1 MLRPAFYIKVG
12 INLQIRIL
20 RELVK
25 TVMIL
30 NVLKSIRPKQW
41 VKNLMVFLPLVFSAN
56 ESWSIVDMENVFTLL
71 IKCCVIFIGFVF
83 ASAAIY
89 LFNDVLDKDKDTY
102 HTDKKLRP
110 IASGL
115 ISARMA
121 LTLSLFFA
129 VISLITCAFI
139 KNITVIYIFGYLL
152 LMVIYS
158 LSLRSIFVLDV
169 AAISAGFVIRVLVG
183 AVAIDVPI
191 SIWLCIC
198 MALGSMYIAL
208 SKRYAE
214 IVTLK
219 NKISFTRGSLPMYST
234 SILRWGSYIFL
245 AGTIGA
251 YSFYAITAN
260 NLPSNNIMVATIPFV
275 VIGMLRYQFLVI
287 KKGFGEKP
295 EEIVTSDYFLA
306 ASIAVW
312 LVLVLGV
319 LLLYR

>member
-1 MLRPAFYIKVG
+1 M
-12 INLQIRIL
+12 
-20 RELVK
+20 
-25 TVMIL
+25 TL
-30 NVLKSIRPKQW
+30 NVLKSTRPRQW
-41 VKNLMVFLPLVFSAN
+41 SKNLMVFLPLVFSAN
-56 ESWSIVDMENVFTLL
+56 ESWSADDIQAFWGLL
-71 IKCCVIFIGFVF
+71 FKSCVIFIAFVF
-83 ASAAIY
+83 ASSAVY
-89 LFNDVLDKDKDTY
+89 LFNDVLDKGKDTY
-102 HTDKKLRP
+102 HAEKKLRP

-115 ISARMA
+115 ISVKAA
-121 LTLSLFFA
+121 LSLSLLFAAISVLVCTFFM
-129 VISLITCAFI
+129 
-139 KNITVIYIFGYLL
+139 NITVVYICSYLI

-158 LSLRSIFVLDV
+158 LSLRSIFILDV
-169 AAISAGFVIRVLVG
+169 FAISAGFVIRVLVG

-191 SIWLCIC
+191 SIWLYIC

-214 IVTLK
+214 IGTLK
-219 NKISFTRGSLPMYST
+219 GKKPLTRDSLPGYNT
-234 SILRWGSYIFL
+234 EILSRVSYIFL

-306 ASIAVW
+306 ASIVVW

>member
-1 MLRPAFYIKVG
+1 M
-12 INLQIRIL
+12 
-20 RELVK
+20 
-25 TVMIL
+25 TL
-30 NVLKSIRPKQW
+30 NVLKSTRPRQW
-41 VKNLMVFLPLVFSAN
+41 SKNLMVFLPLVFSAN
-56 ESWSIVDMENVFTLL
+56 ESWSTDDIQSFWGLL
-71 IKCCVIFIGFVF
+71 FKSCVIFIAFVF
-83 ASAAIY
+83 ASSAVY
-89 LFNDVLDKDKDTY
+89 LFNDVLDKGKDTY
-102 HTDKKLRP
+102 HAEKKLRP

-115 ISARMA
+115 ISVKAA
-121 LTLSLFFA
+121 LSLSLLFAAISVLVCTFFM
-129 VISLITCAFI
+129 
-139 KNITVIYIFGYLL
+139 NITVVYICSYLI

-158 LSLRSIFVLDV
+158 LSLRSIFILDV
-169 AAISAGFVIRVLVG
+169 FAISAGFVIRVLVG

-191 SIWLCIC
+191 SIWLYIC

-214 IVTLK
+214 IGTLK
-219 NKISFTRGSLPMYST
+219 GKKPLTRDSLPGYNT
-234 SILRWGSYIFL
+234 EILSRVSYIFL
-245 AGTIGA
+245 VGTIGA

-260 NLPSNNIMVATIPFV
+260 NLPSNNIMIATIPFV

-306 ASIAVW
+306 ASIVVW

>member
-1 MLRPAFYIKVG
+1 M
-12 INLQIRIL
+12 
-20 RELVK
+20 
-25 TVMIL
+25 TL
-30 NVLKSIRPKQW
+30 NVLKSTRPRQW
-41 VKNLMVFLPLVFSAN
+41 SKNLMVFLPLVFSAN
-56 ESWSIVDMENVFTLL
+56 ESRSADDIQSFWGLL
-71 IKCCVIFIGFVF
+71 FKSCVIFIAFVF
-83 ASAAIY
+83 ASSAVY
-89 LFNDVLDKDKDTY
+89 LFNDVLDKGKDTY
-102 HTDKKLRP
+102 HAEKKLRP

-115 ISARMA
+115 ISVKAA
-121 LTLSLFFA
+121 LSLSLLFAAISVLVCTFFM
-129 VISLITCAFI
+129 
-139 KNITVIYIFGYLL
+139 NITVVYICSYLT

-158 LSLRSIFVLDV
+158 LSLRSIFILDV
-169 AAISAGFVIRVLVG
+169 FAISAGFVIRVLVG

-191 SIWLCIC
+191 SIWLYIC

-214 IVTLK
+214 IGTLK
-219 NKISFTRGSLPMYST
+219 GKKPLTRDSLPGYNT
-234 SILRWGSYIFL
+234 EILSRVSYIFL
-245 AGTIGA
+245 VGTIGA

-260 NLPSNNIMVATIPFV
+260 NLPSNNIMIATIPFV

-306 ASIAVW
+306 ASIVVW

>member
-1 MLRPAFYIKVG
+1 M
-12 INLQIRIL
+12 
-20 RELVK
+20 
-25 TVMIL
+25 TL
-30 NVLKSIRPKQW
+30 NVLKSTRPRQW
-41 VKNLMVFLPLVFSAN
+41 SKNLMVFLPLVFSAN
-56 ESWSIVDMENVFTLL
+56 ESWSADDIQSFGGLL
-71 IKCCVIFIGFVF
+71 FKSCVIFIAFVF
-83 ASAAIY
+83 ASSAVY
-89 LFNDVLDKDKDTY
+89 LFNDVLDKGKDTY
-102 HTDKKLRP
+102 HAEKKLRP

-115 ISARMA
+115 ISVKAA
-121 LTLSLFFA
+121 LSLSLLFAAISVLVCTFFM
-129 VISLITCAFI
+129 
-139 KNITVIYIFGYLL
+139 NITVVYICSYLI

-158 LSLRSIFVLDV
+158 LSLRSIFILDV
-169 AAISAGFVIRVLVG
+169 FAISAGFVIRVLVG

-191 SIWLCIC
+191 SIWLYIC

-214 IVTLK
+214 IGTLK
-219 NKISFTRGSLPMYST
+219 GKKPLTRDSLPGYNT
-234 SILRWGSYIFL
+234 EILSRVSYIFL

-260 NLPSNNIMVATIPFV
+260 NLPSNNIMIATIPFV

-306 ASIAVW
+306 ASIVVW

>member
-1 MLRPAFYIKVG
+1 M
-12 INLQIRIL
+12 
-20 RELVK
+20 
-25 TVMIL
+25 TL
-30 NVLKSIRPKQW
+30 NVLKSTRPRQW
-41 VKNLMVFLPLVFSAN
+41 SKNLMVFLPLVFSAN
-56 ESWSIVDMENVFTLL
+56 ESWSADDIQSFGGLL
-71 IKCCVIFIGFVF
+71 FKSCVIFIAFVF
-83 ASAAIY
+83 ASSAVY
-89 LFNDVLDKDKDTY
+89 LFNDVLDKGKDTY
-102 HTDKKLRP
+102 HAEKKLRP

-115 ISARMA
+115 ISVKAA
-121 LTLSLFFA
+121 LSLSLLFAAISVLVCTFFM
-129 VISLITCAFI
+129 
-139 KNITVIYIFGYLL
+139 NITVVYICSYLI

-158 LSLRSIFVLDV
+158 LSLRSIFILDV
-169 AAISAGFVIRVLVG
+169 FAISAGFVIRVLVG

-191 SIWLCIC
+191 SIWLYIC

-214 IVTLK
+214 IGTLK
-219 NKISFTRGSLPMYST
+219 GKKPLTRDSLPGYNT
-234 SILRWGSYIFL
+234 EILSRVSYIFL
-245 AGTIGA
+245 VGTIGA

-260 NLPSNNIMVATIPFV
+260 NLPSNNIMIATIPFV

-306 ASIAVW
+306 ASIVVW

>member
-1 MLRPAFYIKVG
+1 M
-12 INLQIRIL
+12 
-20 RELVK
+20 
-25 TVMIL
+25 TL
-30 NVLKSIRPKQW
+30 NVLKSTRPRQW
-41 VKNLMVFLPLVFSAN
+41 SKNLMVFLPLVFSAN
-56 ESWSIVDMENVFTLL
+56 ESWSTDDIQSFWGLL
-71 IKCCVIFIGFVF
+71 FKSCVIFIAFVF
-83 ASAAIY
+83 ASSAVY
-89 LFNDVLDKDKDTY
+89 LFNDVLDKGKDTY
-102 HTDKKLRP
+102 HAEKKLRP

-115 ISARMA
+115 ISVKAA
-121 LTLSLFFA
+121 LSLSLLFAAISVLVCTFFM
-129 VISLITCAFI
+129 
-139 KNITVIYIFGYLL
+139 NITVVYICSYLI

-158 LSLRSIFVLDV
+158 LSLRSIFILDV
-169 AAISAGFVIRVLVG
+169 FAISAGFVIRVLVG

-191 SIWLCIC
+191 SIWLYIC

-214 IVTLK
+214 IGTLK
-219 NKISFTRGSLPMYST
+219 GKKPLTRDSLPGYNT
-234 SILRWGSYIFL
+234 EILSRVSYIFL

-260 NLPSNNIMVATIPFV
+260 NLPSNNIMIATIPFV

-306 ASIAVW
+306 ASIVVW

>member
-1 MLRPAFYIKVG
+1 M
-12 INLQIRIL
+12 
-20 RELVK
+20 
-25 TVMIL
+25 TL
-30 NVLKSIRPKQW
+30 NVLKSTRPRQW
-41 VKNLMVFLPLVFSAN
+41 SKNLMVFLPLVFSAN
-56 ESWSIVDMENVFTLL
+56 ESWSVDDMQTFFVLL
-71 IKCCVIFIGFVF
+71 LKSCAIFIAFVF
-83 ASAAIY
+83 ASSAVY
-89 LFNDVLDKDKDTY
+89 LFNDVLDKGKDTY
-102 HTDKKLRP
+102 HAEKKLRP

-115 ISARMA
+115 ISVKAA
-121 LTLSLFFA
+121 LSLSLLFAAISVSDCTFFM
-129 VISLITCAFI
+129 
-139 KNITVIYIFGYLL
+139 NITVVYICSYLI

-158 LSLRSIFVLDV
+158 LSLRSIFILDV
-169 AAISAGFVIRVLVG
+169 FAISAGFVIRVLVG

-191 SIWLCIC
+191 SIWLYIC

-214 IVTLK
+214 IGTLK
-219 NKISFTRGSLPMYST
+219 GKKPLTRDSLPGYNT
-234 SILRWGSYIFL
+234 EILSRVSYIFL

-260 NLPSNNIMVATIPFV
+260 NLPSNNIMIATIPFV

-306 ASIAVW
+306 ASIVVW